1 MGFWDDKIAPALV
14 ACACSTRPILKTR
27 RQIVPQASGAVLEL
41 GMGAGANL
49 AYYDRARVAGI
60 SAVEPS
66 SAMRERTLKV
76 AAAAGLEVD
85 LRDGVGEALP
95 FADQSFDCVVCTYTL
110 CSVQDVAQTL
120 TEARRVL
127 KPGGRFLFGEH
138 GLAPDPG
145 PAAWQRRLEPLW
157 KPLAGGCH
165 LTRDPV
171 AQIKA
176 AGFTLSDLA
185 CAYLPKTPKPL
196 GWVSRGFGV

>member
-76 AAAAGLEVD
+76 AAAAGMEVD

-110 CSVQDVAQTL
+110 CSVQDVAKTL

-127 KPGGRFLFGEH
+127 KPGGRL
-138 GLAPDPG
+138 PSDPRSG
-145 PAAWQRRLEPLW
+145 GADQGRRLHAQRSCLRLSAQDAEAPGLGQSRLW
-157 KPLAGGCH
+157 G
-165 LTRDPV
+165 LTGKIPPS
-171 AQIKA
+171 Q
-176 AGFTLSDLA
+176 LQ
-185 CAYLPKTPKPL
+185 
-196 GWVSRGFGV
+196 